1 MGRLVRSSDLL
12 TNIPVA
18 IQGPHSIALRGG
30 VSKTCL
36 QFYLK
41 TQGGWAG
48 ENYIELSK
56 AEVPID
62 THWTVEVMGASIC
75 PSCGDEHAR

>member
-1 MGRLVRSSDLL
+1 MGRLVRSSDLP

-18 IQGPHSIALRGG
+18 IQGSHSIAFRG

>member
-1 MGRLVRSSDLL
+1 MGRLVRSSDLP

-18 IQGPHSIALRGG
+18 IQGPHSIAFRG

-48 ENYIELSK
+48 ENYIEPSK